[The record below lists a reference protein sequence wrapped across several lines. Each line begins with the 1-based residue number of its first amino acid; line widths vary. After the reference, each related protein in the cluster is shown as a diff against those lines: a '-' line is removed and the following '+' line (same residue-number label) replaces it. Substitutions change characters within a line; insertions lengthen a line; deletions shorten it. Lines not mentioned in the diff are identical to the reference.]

1 MEDIKK
7 GLQDIVVLETKIS
20 FIDGIKGVLEYRGID
35 INEISKFSYEEV
47 SYLLLHDKLPDKNE
61 LGVFIKQLREDR
73 DIGKETI
80 KVLSTCD
87 FNIEAMDALR
97 TAVSYI
103 SHCDQDLNDNS
114 PEANIRKGMR
124 LIAKFPV
131 IVAAFFRVRNKKEPI
146 PPDVTLS
153 RGANFLYMLKG
164 SRPTDIEAELMEKDF
179 ILSAEHELNASTFS
193 TRVTVS
199 TLSDLHSAI
208 ISGLSTLK
216 GPLHGGAR
224 MAVMN
229 MLDEI
234 SFPENSQ
241 KYIQDLISNK
251 QRIMGFGHRVYK
263 TYDPRAKIFKEM
275 VWKIAEEKNDYKWY
289 DMAVNIEETVFNELV
304 DKQGKPIY
312 PNVDFYAAVAYK
324 YLEIPP
330 QLATSVFAIGRVS
343 GWIAHILEQYA
354 DNRLIRPRA
363 KFVK

>member
-1 MEDIKK
+1 LENIKK
-7 GLQDIVVLETKIS
+7 GFQDVVVLETRIS
-20 FIDGIKGVLEYRGID
+20 FIDGIKGILEYRGID
-35 INEISKFSYEEV
+35 INELSKLSYEEV
-47 SYLLLHDKLPDKNE
+47 SYLLLHEKLPDRNE
-61 LGVFIKQLREDR
+61 LSVFIKQLREER
-73 DIGKETI
+73 DISTETI

-103 SHCDQDLNDNS
+103 SQCDPDLNDNS
-114 PEANIRKGMR
+114 PEANIRKGMS
-124 LIAKFPV
+124 LIARFPV
-131 IVAAFFRVRNKKEPI
+131 IVAAFYRVRHGKEPVS
-146 PPDVTLS
+146 PDAALS

-164 SRPTDIEAELMEKDF
+164 TRPADMEAGLIEKDF

-193 TRVTVS
+193 TRITVS
-199 TLSDLHSAI
+199 TLSDLHSAV

-234 SFPENSQ
+234 SSPANAQE
-241 KYIQDLISNK
+241 YIQSQISNGH
-251 QRIMGFGHRVYK
+251 RIMGFGHRVYK
-263 TYDPRAKIFKEM
+263 TYDPRAKIFKES
-275 VWKIAEEKNDYKWY
+275 VKKIAEEKNDYKWY
-289 DMAVNIEETVFNELV
+289 DMAVNIEETVFKELV
-304 DKQGKPIY
+304 EKQGKPIY

-363 KFVK
+363 KYVG